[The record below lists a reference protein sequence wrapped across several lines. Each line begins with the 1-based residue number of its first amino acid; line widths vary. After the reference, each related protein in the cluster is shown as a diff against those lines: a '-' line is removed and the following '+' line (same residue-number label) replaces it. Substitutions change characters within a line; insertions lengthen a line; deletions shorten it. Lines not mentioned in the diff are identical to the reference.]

1 MKTITI
7 PSDRV
12 FEGSLILINANYSY
26 KETGKKILKPI
37 DVSNKKIFLE
47 KDAAD
52 AFLMLMND
60 IGGWKEIVIVSG
72 WRSISEQHDIFSS
85 SIIEKGL
92 EFTQKY
98 VAFPGYSEHQSGLA
112 IDLGLKQSD
121 IDYIRPSFPYSG
133 SCKIFKDKA
142 SHYGFIER
150 YPKDKE
156 EITKIAWEPWHFRY
170 VGCPHAEIITKLD
183 LTFEEYHDFLKQ
195 YEYGTKSFKYANSEK
210 LWSIS
215 YMKACAE
222 SFTNIEG
229 DPGSTLYLSGN
240 NSDGFILT
248 ELKTKEK
255 RA

>member
-1 MKTITI
+1 MKTI
-7 PSDRV
+7 SLARYRV
-12 FEGSLILINANYSY
+12 FEGSLILINASFSY
-26 KETGKKILKPI
+26 HDTVKKILKPI
-37 DVSNKKIFLE
+37 DTDNKKLFLE
-47 KDAAD
+47 KEAAD
-52 AFLMLMND
+52 AFLMLMSD
-60 IGGWKEIVIVSG
+60 IGGWKEIAAVSG
-72 WRSISEQHDIFSS
+72 WRSINEQHDIFSS
-85 SIIEKGL
+85 SLIEKGL

-112 IDLGLKQSD
+112 IDLGLRQSD

-133 SCKIFKDKA
+133 ICKAFKDKA
-142 SHYGFIER
+142 AHYGFIER
-150 YPKDKE
+150 YPKGKE
-156 EITKIAWEPWHFRY
+156 GITNIAWEPWHFRY

-195 YEYGTKSFKYANSEK
+195 YEYGRKSFKYANSEK

-229 DPGSTLYLSGN
+229 DPGSTLYISGN

-248 ELKTKEK
+248 ELKNKQK
-255 RA
+255 Q